1 MLGLINGW
9 TSLQANHYKKPPLAD
24 CLSYLD
30 ANLLDFYFYRMNGIR
45 RCYRWTSRSYVW
57 WWLSPSLIAA
67 MRRREATTEHS
78 AKGPFVTSCLSYNLS
93 VAQTGH
99 AAQLWYIIQKLKIL
113 KFGQMFV
120 ADLTGLWVTLL
131 RGNSFEGSAV
141 PSTKEDSLKVRY
153 TSLHIKYIHIVM
165 ANEGGVNITK
175 NNWFS
180 KQKRWSFSN
189 SCY

>member
-30 ANLLDFYFYRMNGIR
+30 ANLLDFYFYTMNGIR
-45 RCYRWTSRSYVW
+45 RCCYRWTSRSYVW

-67 MRRREATTEHS
+67 IGGERQHS

-99 AAQLWYIIQKLKIL
+99 AAQLWYHSKTENTKIWTNVCGRLDRFVSDPFERKLFWGVCSAFNKR
-113 KFGQMFV
+113 
-120 ADLTGLWVTLL
+120 GLI
-131 RGNSFEGSAV
+131 EGKV
-141 PSTKEDSLKVRY
+141 YFSTYKVH
-153 TSLHIKYIHIVM
+153 THSD
-165 ANEGGVNITK
+165 G
-175 NNWFS
+175 
-180 KQKRWSFSN
+180 
-189 SCY
+189 